1 MRIFVFL
8 FFMLSLALESWG
20 QVDRIELGYQTTRR
34 GIVWYRSGLPTHK
47 PAWKFSR
54 DTNAVMWH
62 DTLTAIRYD
71 FDYSDDVWRAKG
83 TFSGAV
89 PPLARKV
96 SGSTMIDNRTAYWIR
111 DTFNLLHKYDSTA
124 NAWTP
129 WGDFFFLSTVPA
141 DIAVSGT
148 NGAAKYRRSLWQD
161 SDDNQLY
168 YYDGAAWVL
177 VGSGAGDD
185 WGSQTAETDA
195 TIDGDGL
202 PGTPLKIAQQ
212 GATSGQV
219 LKWNGS
225 TWLPA
230 NDTDTDTDAQNLTI
244 TGSASPYTVDISGG
258 TDVNVASGT
267 GIGLSESPANTLVI
281 TNTAPDQTVSI
292 TNGGGV
298 AVSGTYPNFTLTAS
312 DQSATNEAWTI
323 DGDDADTELISN
335 QIVKFQGAGIS
346 TTDYDPATNT
356 LIITSTE
363 VDGSVTNEGILGVG
377 SGGATSST
385 IITNTGGSN
394 AVTINAAGIL
404 TITESTSSN
413 GGSITITG
421 TEADGSTTNEL
432 QTLSNTSTA
441 TTHTVT
447 LSNSGGSVQLI
458 EGSNITL
465 TTGGTTSAGTVTI
478 AATGGGVT
486 GAENGVSLSGAN
498 VRLGGNLIIPATSI
512 DGDGNELRFF
522 DGKYSLSSWTFASSP
537 TQFMRIQ
544 SQENLP
550 TILTSP
556 TNDGIVEFRL
566 HSSAGAEQPNSL
578 TIGGYTTDA
587 DGIWLQSRSHSNPSF
602 EYPLSLQPRGGQ
614 MSVGRTSGLDA
625 LVTFAGTGLAGST
638 VAGSVL
644 HIENNEGNGK
654 AAMSMGIGQDA
665 MDSEVAW
672 FDATDALR
680 ITNRSNTAGTS
691 SVRIAVGGET
701 ADKVIITPTSA
712 SSSARMGVGYTSTTG
727 IHSTVQSAG
736 SYAGNV
742 IVSSSAVTLDETQ
755 FVRIFSG
762 STNTTWTLPAA
773 SGCFGRYYVLMHHG
787 SGGTLTLSSS
797 VTKGNAS
804 TFNTLSA
811 GEYAHIW
818 SDGSVWRGY
827 KQTSL

>member
-1 MRIFVFL
+1 MKKISILL
-8 FFMLSLALESWG
+8 FAVAALAPDLWG

-129 WGDFFFLSTVPA
+129 WGDFFFLSTVPT

-244 TGSASPYTVDISGG
+244 TGASSPYTLDISGG
-258 TDVNVASGT
+258 TDVDFSAGA

-312 DQSATNEAWTI
+312 DQSATNE
-323 DGDDADTELISN
+323 G
-335 QIVKFQGAGIS
+335 V
-346 TTDYDPATNT
+346 
-356 LIITSTE
+356 
-363 VDGSVTNEGILGVG
+363 LGVG
-377 SGGATSST
+377 AGGATSST
-385 IITNTGGSN
+385 LLSNTSGAN

-413 GGSITITG
+413 GGSITLTA
-421 TEADGSTTNEL
+421 TEGDGSTTNEL

-512 DGDGNELRFF
+512 DGNGNELRFF

-550 TILTSP
+550 TTLSSP

-625 LVTFAGTGLAGST
+625 LVTFSGTGLAGST

-742 IVSSSAVTLDETQ
+742 IVSSAAVTLDETQ

-818 SDGSVWRGY
+818 SDGSTWRGY